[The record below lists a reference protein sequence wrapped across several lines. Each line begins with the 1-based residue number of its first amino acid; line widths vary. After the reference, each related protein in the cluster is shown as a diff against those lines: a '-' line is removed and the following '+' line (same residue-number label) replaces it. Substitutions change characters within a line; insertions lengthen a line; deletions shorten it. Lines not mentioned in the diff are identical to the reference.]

1 MRAVNKKLIYP
12 KFTLQLHV
20 GCDGSVEYSV
30 NNGPLYS
37 LRIKISKT
45 AGGYYVH
52 PVGIDTR
59 PFLGTKGACVCYI
72 VDYIKSI
79 VRV

>member
-1 MRAVNKKLIYP
+1 MRAVNKNLYYP

-30 NNGPLYS
+30 NNGPLCS
-37 LRIKISKT
+37 LRIEISKT

-52 PVGIDTR
+52 PTGINTR
-59 PFLGTKGACVCYI
+59 PFIGSKAACVCY
-72 VDYIKSI
+72 VVEYIKSI
-79 VRV
+79 VRI

>member
-1 MRAVNKKLIYP
+1 MRAVNKNLIYP
-12 KFTLQLHV
+12 EFTLQLHV

-37 LRIKISKT
+37 LRIEITKT

-52 PVGIDTR
+52 PTGINTR
-59 PFLGTKGACVCYI
+59 SYFGTQGACVCYV

-79 VRV
+79 VRI